1 MDNNNNNNSILK
13 TLIDF
18 AIKISKASV
27 ASKVFIVEGIII
39 MIMGMILEIAFKGSE
54 GSGPILIVPIMGFF
68 FIVLGLLL
76 TDIFKQNRYVGT
88 AMIFIL
94 FSIFFIPFGI
104 IFKNESIF
112 LTIAS
117 VIIVTACI
125 VIAIILLVM
134 AKKEKKLKLYVSP
147 KVIEVLPKE
156 TVLNNCI
163 TDLNNEKEP
172 WIITVENDSIV
183 AKINWKDTTNINFT
197 GITKDM
203 ENFEYRLTLNDDHT
217 YSETMITSSG
227 TTTFGPT
234 IYSAKGSFF
243 IGTSLRHFETIEF
256 GTNNKTGETG
266 VIKTKFSTDEIR
278 DKIRYYVE
286 ERGFKSE

>member
-1 MDNNNNNNSILK
+1 MDNNNNSSILK

-27 ASKVFIVEGIII
+27 VSKVFIVEGIII
-39 MIMGMILEIAFKGSE
+39 MIMGMILEIAFKGTE
-54 GSGPILIVPIMGFF
+54 GSGPLLIVPIMGFF

-76 TDIFKQNRYVGT
+76 TGIFKQNIYVGT

-104 IFKNESIF
+104 IFKNESIIF
-112 LTIAS
+112 TIAS

-183 AKINWKDTTNINFT
+183 AKINWKDTTNLSFT

-234 IYSAKGSFF
+234 TYSADRSFF
-243 IGTSLRHFETIEF
+243 IGTSLRHFESFEI
-256 GTNNKTGETG
+256 GIDNKTGEKG